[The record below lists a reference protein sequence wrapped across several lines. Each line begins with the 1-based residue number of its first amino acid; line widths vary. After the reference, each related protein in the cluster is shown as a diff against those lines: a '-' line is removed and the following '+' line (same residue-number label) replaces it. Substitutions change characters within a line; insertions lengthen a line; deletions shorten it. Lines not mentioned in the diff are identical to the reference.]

1 MIENF
6 PHIMEKWFLME
17 PPLFQVLSIHE
28 LTPNT
33 RMKCPLRSGKR
44 KIEYNP
50 NLISKFT
57 LLRLEQA
64 LKVEAIRILLKH
76 PYQRKPF
83 NCSNISAALASNLVI
98 GDNYSYPG
106 LEIETPI
113 DFGLEEGMNYE
124 WYAVQL
130 ENLQSNNGNGKM
142 DKSST
147 SDREDNAEDNEDD
160 NAENDKENNTGSDE
174 NGERYSNLAGLWD
187 EDDFTSLEINSIIA
201 RTEQWGS
208 LAGNL
213 RMLLK
218 NSLKAKINWR
228 NILAGFR
235 ASIISSKRKLT
246 RMKPNRRTGFDNMG
260 STLQYDSRLLVAVDV
275 SGSVT
280 LNDLQYFYG
289 VINSA
294 FKYGFQAIDTIQFDY
309 GIRQVQT
316 LKKTSREVALTGG
329 GGTSFQEPVDYA
341 HKMNYD
347 GLVILT
353 DGFAPAPVIPEGFR
367 TKILWVLDNEKNYNT
382 NCQRLK
388 LSGRV
393 CTMQI

>member
-1 MIENF
+1 
-6 PHIMEKWFLME
+6 MEKWFLME

-44 KIEYNP
+44 KLEYNP

-83 NCSNISAALASNLVI
+83 NCSNISAALASNIVI

-113 DFGLEEGMNYE
+113 DFGLEQGMNYE

-213 RMLLK
+213 TMLLK

-329 GGTSFQEPVDYA
+329 GGTSLQEPVDYA

>member
-1 MIENF
+1 
-6 PHIMEKWFLME
+6 MEKWFLME

-83 NCSNISAALASNLVI
+83 NCSNTSAALASNLVI
-98 GDNYSYPG
+98 GDNYSYHG

-113 DFGLEEGMNYE
+113 DFGLEQGMNYE

-316 LKKTSREVALTGG
+316 LKKTSGEIALTGG

>member
-1 MIENF
+1 
-6 PHIMEKWFLME
+6 MEKWFLME

-44 KIEYNP
+44 KLEYNP

-83 NCSNISAALASNLVI
+83 NCSNISAALASNIVI

-106 LEIETPI
+106 LEIEAPI
-113 DFGLEEGMNYE
+113 DFGLEQGMNYE

-213 RMLLK
+213 TMLLK

-316 LKKTSREVALTGG
+316 LKKTFREVALTGG

>member
-1 MIENF
+1 
-6 PHIMEKWFLME
+6 MEKWFLME

-44 KIEYNP
+44 KLEYNP

-64 LKVEAIRILLKH
+64 LKVETIRILLKH

-83 NCSNISAALASNLVI
+83 NCSNTSAALASNLVI

-213 RMLLK
+213 TMLLK

-316 LKKTSREVALTGG
+316 LKKTSGEVAFTGG

>member
-1 MIENF
+1 
-6 PHIMEKWFLME
+6 MEKWFLME

-44 KIEYNP
+44 KLEYNP

-57 LLRLEQA
+57 VLRLEQA

-113 DFGLEEGMNYE
+113 DFGLEQGMNYE

-147 SDREDNAEDNEDD
+147 SNREDNAEDNEDD

-213 RMLLK
+213 TILLK

>member
-1 MIENF
+1 
-6 PHIMEKWFLME
+6 MEKWFLME

-44 KIEYNP
+44 KLEYNP

-83 NCSNISAALASNLVI
+83 NCSNTSAALASNIVI

-174 NGERYSNLAGLWD
+174 NGERYSNLAALWD

-208 LAGNL
+208 LAGKL
-213 RMLLK
+213 TMLLK

-280 LNDLQYFYG
+280 LNDLKYFYG

>member
-1 MIENF
+1 
-6 PHIMEKWFLME
+6 MEKWFLME

-44 KIEYNP
+44 KLEYNP

-83 NCSNISAALASNLVI
+83 NCSNTSAALASNLVI

-113 DFGLEEGMNYE
+113 DFGLEQGMNYE

-201 RTEQWGS
+201 RTEQWSS

-213 RMLLK
+213 TMLLK

-316 LKKTSREVALTGG
+316 LKKTFREVALTGG

-347 GLVILT
+347 GLVVTRI
-353 DGFAPAPVIPEGFR
+353 
-367 TKILWVLDNEKNYNT
+367 N
-382 NCQRLK
+382 
-388 LSGRV
+388 
-393 CTMQI
+393 

>member
-1 MIENF
+1 
-6 PHIMEKWFLME
+6 MEKWFLME

-44 KIEYNP
+44 KLEYNP

-57 LLRLEQA
+57 VLRLEQA

-113 DFGLEEGMNYE
+113 DFGLEQGMNYE

-147 SDREDNAEDNEDD
+147 SNREDNAEDNEDD

-213 RMLLK
+213 TILLK

-353 DGFAPAPVIPEGFR
+353 DGYAPAPVIPEGFR

-382 NCQRLK
+382 NCQKLK

>member
-44 KIEYNP
+44 KLEYNP

-83 NCSNISAALASNLVI
+83 NCSNISAALASNIVI

-130 ENLQSNNGNGKM
+130 ENLQSNN
-142 DKSST
+142 
-147 SDREDNAEDNEDD
+147 
-160 NAENDKENNTGSDE
+160 GSDE

-213 RMLLK
+213 TMLLK

-367 TKILWVLDNEKNYNT
+367 TKILWVLDNEKNYKT

>member
-1 MIENF
+1 
-6 PHIMEKWFLME
+6 MEKWFLME

-44 KIEYNP
+44 KLEYNP

-83 NCSNISAALASNLVI
+83 NCSNTSAALASNIVI

-113 DFGLEEGMNYE
+113 DFGLEQGMNYE

-130 ENLQSNNGNGKM
+130 ENQQSNNENGKM

-213 RMLLK
+213 TMLLK

-280 LNDLQYFYG
+280 LNDLKYFYG
-289 VINSA
+289 IINSA

>member
-1 MIENF
+1 
-6 PHIMEKWFLME
+6 MEKWFLME

-44 KIEYNP
+44 KLEYNP

-83 NCSNISAALASNLVI
+83 NCSNISAALASNIVI

-130 ENLQSNNGNGKM
+130 ENLQSNN
-142 DKSST
+142 
-147 SDREDNAEDNEDD
+147 
-160 NAENDKENNTGSDE
+160 GSDE

-213 RMLLK
+213 TMLLR
-218 NSLKAKINWR
+218 NPDHGRPVNPLK
-228 NILAGFR
+228 
-235 ASIISSKRKLT
+235 IS
-246 RMKPNRRTGFDNMG
+246 
-260 STLQYDSRLLVAVDV
+260 
-275 SGSVT
+275 
-280 LNDLQYFYG
+280 
-289 VINSA
+289 
-294 FKYGFQAIDTIQFDY
+294 
-309 GIRQVQT
+309 
-316 LKKTSREVALTGG
+316 
-329 GGTSFQEPVDYA
+329 
-341 HKMNYD
+341 
-347 GLVILT
+347 
-353 DGFAPAPVIPEGFR
+353 
-367 TKILWVLDNEKNYNT
+367 
-382 NCQRLK
+382 
-388 LSGRV
+388 
-393 CTMQI
+393 

>member
-1 MIENF
+1 
-6 PHIMEKWFLME
+6 MEKWFLME

-44 KIEYNP
+44 KLEYNP

-83 NCSNISAALASNLVI
+83 NCSNTSAALASNLVI

-113 DFGLEEGMNYE
+113 DFGLEQGMNYE

-280 LNDLQYFYG
+280 LNDLKYFYG

>member
-1 MIENF
+1 
-6 PHIMEKWFLME
+6 MEKWFLME

-44 KIEYNP
+44 KLEYNP

-83 NCSNISAALASNLVI
+83 NCSNTSAALASNIVI

-113 DFGLEEGMNYE
+113 DFGLEQGMNYE

-160 NAENDKENNTGSDE
+160 NVENDKENNTGSDE
-174 NGERYSNLAGLWD
+174 NGERYNNLAALWD

-213 RMLLK
+213 TMLLK

-341 HKMNYD
+341 HIMNYD

>member
-83 NCSNISAALASNLVI
+83 NCSNTSAALASNLVI
-98 GDNYSYPG
+98 GDNYSYHG

-113 DFGLEEGMNYE
+113 DFGLEQGMNYE

-316 LKKTSREVALTGG
+316 LKKTSGEIALTGG

>member
-1 MIENF
+1 
-6 PHIMEKWFLME
+6 MEKWFLME

-44 KIEYNP
+44 KLEYNP

-382 NCQRLK
+382 NCQKLK

>member
-1 MIENF
+1 
-6 PHIMEKWFLME
+6 MEKWFLME

-33 RMKCPLRSGKR
+33 RMKCPLRCGKR
-44 KIEYNP
+44 KLEYNP

-83 NCSNISAALASNLVI
+83 NCSNTSAALASNIVI

-174 NGERYSNLAGLWD
+174 NGERYSNLAALWD

-213 RMLLK
+213 TMLLK

-294 FKYGFQAIDTIQFDY
+294 FKYGFQAIGTIQFDY

>member
-1 MIENF
+1 MAEYHRTTW
-6 PHIMEKWFLME
+6 PTLRR
-17 PPLFQVLSIHE
+17 
-28 LTPNT
+28 NT
-33 RMKCPLRSGKR
+33 
-44 KIEYNP
+44 
-50 NLISKFT
+50 
-57 LLRLEQA
+57 Q
-64 LKVEAIRILLKH
+64 
-76 PYQRKPF
+76 
-83 NCSNISAALASNLVI
+83 
-98 GDNYSYPG
+98 
-106 LEIETPI
+106 
-113 DFGLEEGMNYE
+113 
-124 WYAVQL
+124 
-130 ENLQSNNGNGKM
+130 
-142 DKSST
+142 
-147 SDREDNAEDNEDD
+147 
-160 NAENDKENNTGSDE
+160 
-174 NGERYSNLAGLWD
+174 
-187 EDDFTSLEINSIIA
+187 
-201 RTEQWGS
+201 
-208 LAGNL
+208 
-213 RMLLK
+213 MLLK

-367 TKILWVLDNEKNYNT
+367 TKILWVLDNEKNYKT

>member
-1 MIENF
+1 
-6 PHIMEKWFLME
+6 MEKWFLME

-44 KIEYNP
+44 KLEYNP

-83 NCSNISAALASNLVI
+83 NCSNTSAALASNLVI

-113 DFGLEEGMNYE
+113 DFELEEGMNYE

-130 ENLQSNNGNGKM
+130 ENLQSNNVNGKM

-147 SDREDNAEDNEDD
+147 SDREDNAEDNEYD

-213 RMLLK
+213 TMLLK

-280 LNDLQYFYG
+280 LNDLKYFYG

-341 HKMNYD
+341 HIMNYD

>member
-1 MIENF
+1 
-6 PHIMEKWFLME
+6 MEKWFLME

-44 KIEYNP
+44 KLEYNP

-83 NCSNISAALASNLVI
+83 NCSNTSAALASNLVI

-113 DFGLEEGMNYE
+113 DFGLEQGMNYE

-213 RMLLK
+213 TMLLK

-246 RMKPNRRTGFDNMG
+246 RMKPNSRTGFDNKG

-316 LKKTSREVALTGG
+316 LKKTFREVALTGG

-393 CTMQI
+393 CTMLI